1 MTSERDMAEW
11 DAAYLLGALS
21 ASEAAEYERHLA
33 DSPEPADPWDS
44 TDLPAILDV
53 LSPEEALALLDA
65 GPESEKRDAAGPA
78 PASFAAAAQRRR
90 TRSRGARVAM
100 ALASAA
106 AFLLIGGLVGYAVI
120 PHQPSAGVS
129 LQAMAAGQR
138 QGVTASLALS
148 DEPWGTRLDWECQ
161 YTKDWAV
168 KATGYDLVVTTK
180 NGAETTV
187 ASWRPSGTEK
197 QASNLAAATV
207 ISKSDIRTVT
217 IRESGSPTPLA
228 VTTLA

>member
-33 DSPEPADPWDS
+33 NSPEPADQWDS

-65 GPESEKRDAAGPA
+65 EPATEALDEAAPA
-78 PASFAAAAQRRR
+78 PASFAAAVERRR
-90 TRSRGARVAM
+90 TRSRGARVAT

-120 PHQPSAGVS
+120 PQQSSTGVS

-148 DEPWGTRLDWECQ
+148 GEPWGTRLDWECQ

-207 ISKSDIRTVT
+207 IPKSDIRAVT
-217 IRESGSPTPLA
+217 IREAGSPTPLA